1 MTNSTAKSRKALIAG
16 WLSATS
22 IAAFALPNFAF
33 AQSTGG
39 LDEIVVT
46 AEFKDENL
54 QTVPLAISAVTGDT
68 IDKGGIVDLQGVAQR
83 VPGLTFS
90 PFAPGQ
96 NIISLRGVS
105 SNDDGAGTDNS
116 VAIFVDGVYSGRV
129 SNVNPEIF
137 DLEAI
142 EVLRGPQGTLRGKN
156 TIGGAILYRTRKPNQ
171 EEFEALLRAT
181 YGNFEHK
188 ELGGYLTGP
197 LGGGWAAKGSFN
209 VRVRDGWVFNRVLQ
223 KHQKD
228 EDSQSF
234 RGQLAYEGET
244 VNALFSADYN
254 KLDVEDMAR
263 IPLTNNHGLAG
274 NVDAFEA
281 VCGTDFSPRCSAN
294 PSDGFANREGYGGSA
309 QFDIDI
315 GFATLTSISAYREN
329 RGEWEMDS
337 IGALFPLTDR
347 IIDAT
352 NQFTQEVRLD
362 GEAGEIDYV
371 IGLWYSNE
379 KTDRTEIF
387 DFLSDRNFA
396 GSDRYRQVN
405 TTNSYAV
412 FGQADWGFA
421 PNWEL
426 SLGARYSI
434 DKKEIDNF
442 ADAGDFVIINQ
453 TFQNSRSET
462 FNGFTPRVV
471 LSYQLSDRSNAYA
484 SFSQGFKSGGFAAA
498 PTNIAATDPLR
509 PEKAT
514 NYEVGY
520 KADLADNTVRLN
532 LAAFYTRLKDLQYQS
547 FGPLP
552 GNSFGEFRTS
562 NLERARAYG
571 LEGELTWAPTEQFTF
586 SAVYG
591 YLNAKYVEAQIF
603 NSLSSDQNGL
613 DLVRAPRH
621 KISFNAVYVI
631 PTQIGDF
638 EASANWRFT
647 DDQRGEVDFDII
659 DGERVPYAIQPAFD
673 LFDARVSWT
682 SKNEGVELAGW
693 IRNAFN
699 QDWVSHIYT
708 IGGDVIGVF
717 GDPRT
722 YGVTLTLKL

>member
-1 MTNSTAKSRKALIAG
+1 MTKTTNCRGAVLYRGLLATA
-16 WLSATS
+16 S
-22 IAAFALPNFAF
+22 IAALATPTIAA
-33 AQSTGG
+33 AQSSGG

-54 QTVPLAISAVTGDT
+54 QTVPLAITAVTGDT
-68 IDKGGIVDLQGVAQR
+68 IDKSGIVDLQGVAQR

-90 PFAPGQ
+90 PFSPGQ
-96 NIISLRGVS
+96 NIVSLRGVS

-137 DLEAI
+137 DLEAV

-156 TIGGAILYRTRKPNQ
+156 TIGGAILYRTRKPNHD
-171 EEFEALLRAT
+171 EFEALLRAT

-188 ELGGYLTGP
+188 EIGGFLTGP

-209 VRVRDGWVFNRVLQ
+209 IRVRDGWVFNRVLQ

-228 EDSQSF
+228 DDAQSF
-234 RGQLAYEGET
+234 RGQLSYDGDK
-244 VNALFSADYN
+244 VDALFSADYN

-274 NVDAFEA
+274 NVDAYEA
-281 VCGTDFSPRCSAN
+281 VCGVDFSPRCSAN
-294 PSDGFANREGYGGSA
+294 PSDGFANRKGYGGSA

-315 GFATLTSISAYREN
+315 GFGQLTSISAYREN

-347 IIDAT
+347 IVDAT
-352 NQFTQEVRLD
+352 NQFTQELRLD
-362 GEAGEIDYV
+362 GAAGEIDYV
-371 IGLWYSNE
+371 FGLWYSNE

-396 GSDRYRQVN
+396 GSDRYRQIN

-426 SLGARYSI
+426 SVGARYSI
-434 DKKEIDNF
+434 DKKDIDNF

-453 TFQNSRSET
+453 TFQNTRSKT
-462 FNGFTPRVV
+462 FDGFTPRVV
-471 LSYQLSDRSNAYA
+471 LSYQLGDRSNAYA

-498 PTNIAATDPLR
+498 PTNIASTDPLR

-514 NYEVGY
+514 NFEIGY
-520 KADLADNTVRLN
+520 KADLADNTIRFN
-532 LAAFYTRLKDLQYQS
+532 AAAFYTRLKDLQYQS

-562 NLERARAYG
+562 NLERARSFG
-571 LEGELTWAPTEQFTF
+571 VETELTWAPTDQFTF

-603 NSLSSDQNGL
+603 NSNSSNQNGL

-621 KISFNAVYVI
+621 KISLDASYVI
-631 PTQIGDF
+631 PTSVGDF
-638 EASANWRFT
+638 EASANWRLT
-647 DDQRGEVDFDII
+647 GQQRGEVDYDVIN
-659 DGERVPYAIQPAFD
+659 GERVPYAFQPAFN
-673 LFDARVSWT
+673 LFDARLSWT
-682 SKNEGVELAGW
+682 SKGENVEVAGW
-693 IRNAFN
+693 VRNAFD

-722 YGVTLTLKL
+722 YGVTLTLRL